1 MMISPMTV
9 TISLRDGDGDAV
21 SPSHAMAEIVV
32 AVKLDF
38 WDSEGN
44 GFYFFRQN
52 ENGLTICKL

>member
-38 WDSEGN
+38 GDSEGN
-44 GFYFFRQN
+44 DFY
-52 ENGLTICKL
+52 